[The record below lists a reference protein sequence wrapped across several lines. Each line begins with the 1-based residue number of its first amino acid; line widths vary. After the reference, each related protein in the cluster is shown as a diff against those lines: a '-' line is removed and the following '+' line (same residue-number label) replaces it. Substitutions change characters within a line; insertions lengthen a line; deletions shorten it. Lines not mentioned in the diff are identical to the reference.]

1 MPRSARLFQS
11 SSTINRLSNFT
22 PVPER
27 VPNGII
33 AEAAHYMR
41 GHKVLVITGAGIS
54 TDSGIPDYRGPES
67 IRIRRRPIW
76 YRDFIYNA
84 DARRRYWSRSAIG
97 WPKIG
102 GAQPNGAHRVLA
114 EMEKAGIISGIVT
127 QNVDGLH
134 QTAGSIHVLAL
145 HGSLANALCLQ
156 CRRMEPRDLLQ
167 TRLLRLNPGWEN
179 QAASTAPDGDADLP
193 REVIADFKIPA
204 CRHCGGVM
212 KPDVT
217 FFGENVQKDRVGN
230 ALSML
235 EHAEVLLVLGSSL
248 AVYSGYRFPLKAIEQ
263 SKPVLIINAGPT
275 RGDHLAT
282 VRISGYLADV
292 LPRLKAALLHV
303 RIV

>member
-1 MPRSARLFQS
+1 MPRRARQFQS
-11 SSTINRLSNFT
+11 SSTLDHLSNFT
-22 PVPER
+22 PVPAL
-27 VPNGII
+27 VPNGVI
-33 AEAAHYMR
+33 AELAHFMR
-41 GHKVLVITGAGIS
+41 GHKALVLTGAGIS
-54 TDSGIPDYRGPES
+54 TDSGIPDYRGPKS
-67 IRIRRRPIW
+67 IRIQRRPIW
-76 YRDFIYNA
+76 YRDFVDNA

-102 GAQPNGAHRVLA
+102 SARPNGAHRVLA
-114 EMEKAGIISGIVT
+114 EMEKARTISGIVT

-134 QTAGSIHVLAL
+134 QTAGSLHVLEL

-167 TRLLRLNPGWEN
+167 NRLLLLNPGWEKHS
-179 QAASTAPDGDADLP
+179 ASAAPDGDAELP
-193 REVIADFKIPA
+193 REVIDSFKIPS

-217 FFGENVQKDRVGN
+217 FFGENAQKDRVKN

-235 EHAEVLLVLGSSL
+235 EHAEALLVLGSSL

-263 SKPVLIINAGPT
+263 SKPVLIVNAGPT
-275 RGDHLAT
+275 RADHLAT

-292 LPRLKAALLHV
+292 LPRLRATL
-303 RIV
+303 